1 MGDRSQEPAL
11 PSAVPHGIR
20 PAVLPP
26 TPPVLAQSSRLTLPR
41 WSAWGL
47 VGTWGIY
54 WSALAAYEVLPAAWH
69 VLVAEVLHRHD
80 TVSLTY
86 TGGLLLPAVV
96 IAGPPLL
103 LALAWLATRPPR
115 KT

>member
-1 MGDRSQEPAL
+1 MGDRTPDPAFPPAAPL
-11 PSAVPHGIR
+11 VVSSA
-20 PAVLPP
+20 PP
-26 TPPVLAQSSRLTLPR
+26 LVSPLAPAQSNRLTLPR

-54 WSALAAYEVLPAAWH
+54 WSAVAAYEVLPAAWK
-69 VLVAEVLHRHD
+69 VLVAEVLHRHG

-86 TGGLLLPAVV
+86 SGGLLLPALV

-103 LALAWLATRPPR
+103 LTVAWLATRPPSQD
-115 KT
+115 